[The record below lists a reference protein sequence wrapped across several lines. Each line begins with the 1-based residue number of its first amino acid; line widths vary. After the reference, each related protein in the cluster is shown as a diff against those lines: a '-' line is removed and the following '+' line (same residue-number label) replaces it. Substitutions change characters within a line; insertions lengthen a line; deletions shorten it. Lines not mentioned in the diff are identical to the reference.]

1 MFQQIL
7 LYGANGFS
15 GRIVAEAAARKWK
28 DEGSRF
34 ELLLAGRDAHALA
47 RMGRDLGVQ
56 TRVVAL
62 DDERGLD
69 AVLGADGVFAVVNA
83 AGPFEATAMP
93 LVKAALRNRR
103 HYVDINGEADVYRR
117 LDDYG
122 YVARQLGVAIVGGAG
137 HCATTSNVMLASALK
152 SLAAEGVK
160 EVGTVRIAY
169 SHVKYVSR
177 GSAQTAWRSIREK
190 TMVVRSV
197 AKEQD
202 KPARRR
208 QKHGMQAMAAPERE
222 YHLEYEPCGKIEREF
237 DFGDVSEREKCR
249 EQRSPRRIA
258 MLVNLLDLL
267 AARITLARNE
277 EILGHRIES
286 FIEMPEG
293 ARIFVQLGAFS
304 APLYALPAW
313 RRLVRA
319 QVDMLPEGPNAQ
331 ERKEDRHTV
340 LLQIDDGAGRML
352 IDWRME
358 TPDPYDYTA
367 DCVIGVIE
375 GLSKKNPTGWCTP
388 AEMFEIGTS
397 PELTSEQLFAR
408 CKFESRN
415 VGVVESLS

>member
-34 ELLLAGRDAHALA
+34 ELLLGGRDAHALA

-56 TRVVAL
+56 TRVVSL
-62 DDERGLD
+62 DDEQGLD
-69 AVLGADGVFAVVNA
+69 AALGASGMFAVINA
-83 AGPFEATAMP
+83 AGPFEATAIP
-93 LVKAALRNRR
+93 LVKAALRNKC
-103 HYVDINGEADVYRR
+103 HYVDINGEADVYKR
-117 LDDYG
+117 LDDFG
-122 YVARQLGVAIVGGAG
+122 YIARQRGVALVGGAG

-152 SLAAEGVK
+152 QLAQDGIK
-160 EVGTVRIAY
+160 EIGTVRIAY

-177 GSAQTAWRSIREK
+177 GSAQTAWRSIRER

-197 AKEQD
+197 LKEQD
-202 KPARRR
+202 KSKRGR
-208 QKHGMQAMAAPERE
+208 QKQGMQSQAESERE
-222 YHLEYEPCGKIEREF
+222 YQFEYEPCGKIEREF
-237 DFGDVSEREKCR
+237 DFGDVSKQEECCG
-249 EQRSPRRIA
+249 QRSPRRIA

-267 AARITLARNE
+267 TARITLARNE
-277 EILGHRIES
+277 DILGHRIES

-319 QVDMLPEGPNAQ
+319 QVDMLPEGPDAQ
-331 ERKEDRHTV
+331 EREEDRHTV
-340 LLQIDDGAGRML
+340 LLQIDDGAGRTL

-358 TPDPYDYTA
+358 TPDPYDFTA
-367 DCVIGVIE
+367 DCVIGVVE
-375 GLSKKNPTGWCTP
+375 GLGKKNPVGWCTP
-388 AEMFEIGTS
+388 AEMFDIDIW
-397 PELTSEQLFAR
+397 PKQTSEQLFDKCDFQA
-408 CKFESRN
+408 RN
-415 VGVVESLS
+415 VRATETQS